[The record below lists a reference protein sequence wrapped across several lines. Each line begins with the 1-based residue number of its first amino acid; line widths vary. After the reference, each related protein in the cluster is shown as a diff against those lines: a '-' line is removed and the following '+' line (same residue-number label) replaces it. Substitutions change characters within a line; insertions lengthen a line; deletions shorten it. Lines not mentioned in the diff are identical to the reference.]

1 MASNIRK
8 DHLDVASR
16 LGVMDCFSCGSCSW
30 VCPSHIPLVHYF
42 NYAKGMLAEQDRE
55 QKKTER
61 TKALAEEHGIR
72 VEKAEAVKKAAMAA
86 KQAEMAAKQAA
97 AQAAKA
103 QAATAADDKAS
114 T

>member
-1 MASNIRK
+1 MAPHIRK
-8 DHLDVASR
+8 DHLDVAAK

-55 QKKTER
+55 QKKIDR
-61 TKALAEEHGIR
+61 TKDLAEAHAIR
-72 VEKAEAVKKAAMAA
+72 IEKAEEAKKAAMAA

-97 AQAAKA
+97 LAAQNQGAS
-103 QAATAADDKAS
+103 AADDKANA
-114 T
+114 

>member
-1 MASNIRK
+1 MAPHIRK
-8 DHLDVASR
+8 DHLDVAAK

-55 QKKTER
+55 QNKIER
-61 TKALAEEHGIR
+61 TKRLAEEHGIR
-72 VEKAEAVKKAAMAA
+72 VEKADAAKKAAMAA

-97 AQAAKA
+97 LAAKSQNA
-103 QAATAADDKAS
+103 GAADDKAS